1 MKSIKIFICFHL
13 YTIANLGAVKTT
25 NVRRMQRESEMR
37 SAVSSWVK
45 ESERSSWERSRN
57 RAVAMLPATTVRIMV
72 TQFIIRQYE
81 IFHFHS
87 ISSPVTPMH
96 PTTGNAIPSSQNLK
110 TFESTWGVHNL
121 IFMLLDVDC
130 KGVDLKCVYID
141 KADGERSLFKMFWL
155 MQI

>member
-1 MKSIKIFICFHL
+1 M
-13 YTIANLGAVKTT
+13 GAVKTT

-110 TFESTWGVHNL
+110 TLEST
-121 IFMLLDVDC
+121 
-130 KGVDLKCVYID
+130 
-141 KADGERSLFKMFWL
+141 
-155 MQI
+155 